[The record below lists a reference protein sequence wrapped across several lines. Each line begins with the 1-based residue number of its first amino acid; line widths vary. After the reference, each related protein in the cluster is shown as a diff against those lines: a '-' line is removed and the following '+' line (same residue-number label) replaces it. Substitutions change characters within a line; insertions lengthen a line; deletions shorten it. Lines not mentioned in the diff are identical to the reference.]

1 MSVQDGG
8 DAAGFRFV
16 PDRIYRMPVLF
27 GPTPGPRQRL
37 DDSRWHGAPSPL
49 QTTVWA
55 DFPAEPGKLEAF
67 LPEGFRLD
75 GEPTVRVRFRYLSRI
90 AWLAG
95 RGYNILDLAVPVTYE
110 GRQERVSGDLVLVLW
125 ESLADP
131 IISGREELGYAKLY
145 AEIPPMR
152 GAAENGHVAA
162 HASWDGF
169 TFAELAI
176 DGIGAPE
183 RIGAPE
189 APGSGD
195 ADAPLLHV
203 KYVPSTTNPGT
214 PDAHYVTVTP
224 PDYPKRRVLD
234 RRSGS
239 RATVTFTAGDF
250 DRLPTLHHITGPLA
264 GLGLS
269 ETSACGVLTTLGGKD
284 LSDQYTAI

>member
-1 MSVQDGG
+1 MSHQ
-8 DAAGFRFV
+8 FV

-37 DDSRWHGAPSPL
+37 DDSRWHGSPSPH

-55 DFPAEPGKLEAF
+55 DFAAEPDRLESF

-75 GEPTVRVRFRYLSRI
+75 GTPTVRVRFRYLSRI

-95 RGYNILDLAVPVTYE
+95 RGYNILDLAVPVIFD
-110 GRQERVSGDLVLVLW
+110 GGQVSADGVPGNGVRGDLVLVLW

-145 AEIPPMR
+145 AEIPPPR
-152 GAAENGHVAA
+152 GAAEDGHLAA
-162 HASWDGF
+162 QASWDGF
-169 TFAELAI
+169 TFAELSVE
-176 DGIGAPE
+176 GIGAP
-183 RIGAPE
+183 GPS
-189 APGSGD
+189 GSGD

-203 KYVPSTTNPGT
+203 KYVPSTTRAGT

-224 PDYPKRRVLD
+224 PEYPKRRVLD
-234 RRSGS
+234 QRSGT

-250 DRLPTLHHITGPLA
+250 DRLPTLNHITGPLA

-269 ETSACGVLTTLGGKD
+269 ETTACGVLTTLGGKD
-284 LSDQYTAI
+284 LSDQYAAT